1 VRGNNLLTWMA
12 VAVCAI
18 LACPALHAQ
27 SVADAARAAKEKKKK
42 QAESAQAQDASKP
55 KVYTNEDIPEAPAPA
70 PVKSGDS
77 QPAPSKTS
85 GSATKSASDAKTS
98 TPSDQAG
105 LPHGPD
111 SAHVDFKFTASRV
124 KRPGTA
130 ETQWMVT
137 NTADHFERVELK
149 TIINGP
155 CGYHREYNGGEAEL
169 NSGGGI
175 TDNWQADLTVLPT
188 DCLGT
193 YHLELRAS
201 VGGKLLGT
209 ASDSVTYE

>member
-1 VRGNNLLTWMA
+1 MRGNNVLKC
-12 VAVCAI
+12 VAIALFAI
-18 LACPALHAQ
+18 LACPALYAQ
-27 SVADAARAAKEKKKK
+27 SVADAARAAKDKKKK
-42 QAESAQAQDASKP
+42 QADAAASQDTAKP
-55 KVYTNEDIPEAPAPA
+55 KVYTNEDIPEA
-70 PVKSGDS
+70 KSGDS
-77 QPAPSKTS
+77 QPAPSKAAGPT
-85 GSATKSASDAKTS
+85 TKSAPDAKTS

-111 SAHVDFKFTASRV
+111 SAHVDFKFTATRV
-124 KRPGTA
+124 KRPGKA

-137 NTADHFERVELK
+137 NTSDHFERVELK

-169 NSGGGI
+169 HSGGGI

-201 VGGKLLGT
+201 VGGKLLGS